1 MKTLDYEFLSNKKYK
16 KYESDRNKYFAI
28 YTEIIIKNQLSENYF
43 NYLKERWGIEEIDII
58 TVAREESFDDIINTF
73 DENSTTTVLVA
84 NSDGY
89 KIVKYEEMDMITYK
103 YYILAD

>member
-1 MKTLDYEFLSNKKYK
+1 MITTIN
-16 KYESDRNKYFAI
+16 
-28 YTEIIIKNQLSENYF
+28 F

-84 NSDGY
+84 SSDGY